1 MPEIRTSRAIISG
14 STQTLIS
21 GYGTGLTNTQKLSR
35 AWVLKPVVYST
46 ETVAAGNGA
55 GNATILSP
63 TTTVSLVTT
72 ATNSTHV
79 SLAKGIEGQ
88 LKVIIHKT
96 RSNSEDLVITPE
108 DGIGGDSVFAAGA
121 TLTSDLGS
129 RAVQLLF
136 DGSQWQVVA
145 GEITGTAEMVIA

>member
-1 MPEIRTSRAIISG
+1 MPKIIDG
-14 STQTLIS
+14 NKQILTS
-21 GYGTGLTNTQKLSR
+21 GYGTGLTKTQKLSR

-46 ETVAAGNGA
+46 ETVAAGDGTS
-55 GNATILSP
+55 NATILSP

-72 ATNSTHV
+72 ATDSTHV
-79 SLAKGIEGQ
+79 SLGKGIEGQ

-96 RSNSEDLVITPE
+96 LSNGEALIITPE
-108 DGIGGDSVFAAGA
+108 DGIGGDNVFAAGA
-121 TLTSDLGS
+121 TLTSNLGS

-136 DGSQWQVVA
+136 NGENWEVVA

>member
-1 MPEIRTSRAIISG
+1 MPKIIDG
-14 STQTLIS
+14 NNQILTS
-21 GYGTGLTNTQKLSR
+21 GYGTGLTNKQKLAR
-35 AWVLKPVVYST
+35 AWVLKPTVYST

-79 SLAKGIEGQ
+79 SLGKGVEGQ

-96 RSNSEDLVITPE
+96 RSNNANLVITPE
-108 DGIGGDSVFAAGA
+108 DGIGGTDIFGAGA
-121 TLTSDLGS
+121 TLTSDS
-129 RAVQLLF
+129 AARAVQLLF
-136 DGSQWQVVA
+136 DGANWQVVG
-145 GEITGTAEMVIA
+145 GEITGTAEMVIG

>member
-1 MPEIRTSRAIISG
+1 MPKIIDG
-14 STQTLIS
+14 DKQILTS
-21 GYGTGLTNTQKLSR
+21 GYGTGLTSKQKLSR
-35 AWVLKPVVYST
+35 AWVLKPVVYSV
-46 ETVAAGNGA
+46 ETVAAGNGS
-55 GNATILSP
+55 GNAVALST

-79 SLAKGIEGQ
+79 SLADGVEGQ

-96 RSNSEDLVITPE
+96 RSNTEDLVITPAN
-108 DGIGGDSVFAAGA
+108 FAAGT

-136 DGSQWQVVA
+136 DGSNWQVVA
-145 GEITGTAEMVIA
+145 GEITGTAEMVIS

>member
-1 MPEIRTSRAIISG
+1 MPKIIDG
-14 STQTLIS
+14 NNQILTS

-35 AWVLKPVVYST
+35 AWVLKPTVYST
-46 ETVAAGNGA
+46 ETVAAGNGTS
-55 GNATILSP
+55 NATILSP

-79 SLAKGIEGQ
+79 TLGKAVEGQ
-88 LKVIIHKT
+88 LKIIIHKT

-108 DGIGGDSVFAAGA
+108 DGIGGESIFAAGD
-121 TLTSDLGS
+121 TLTSDS
-129 RAVQLLF
+129 AARAVQLLF
-136 DGSQWQVVA
+136 DGDNWFVVA

>member
-1 MPEIRTSRAIISG
+1 MPKIIDG
-14 STQTLIS
+14 NNQILTS

-35 AWVLKPVVYST
+35 AWVLKPTVYST
-46 ETVAAGNGA
+46 ETVAAGNGTS
-55 GNATILSP
+55 NATILSP

-79 SLAKGIEGQ
+79 TLGKAVEGQ
-88 LKVIIHKT
+88 LKIIIHKT
-96 RSNSEDLVITPE
+96 RSNSVNLVITPE
-108 DGIGGDSVFAAGA
+108 DGIGGSSIFAAGD
-121 TLTSDLGS
+121 TLTSNLGS

-136 DGSQWQVVA
+136 DGDNWFVVA